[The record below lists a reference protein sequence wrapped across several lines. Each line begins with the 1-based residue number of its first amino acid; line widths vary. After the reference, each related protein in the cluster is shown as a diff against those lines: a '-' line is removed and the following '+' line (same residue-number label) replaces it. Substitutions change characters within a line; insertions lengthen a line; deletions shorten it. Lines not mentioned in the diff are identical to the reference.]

1 MRQIPI
7 CDSGKENCTSDRGPN
22 NLIGILA
29 ASAWFQTA
37 DREVLWAVASAMTL
51 LTLNS
56 GEVLFEQG
64 EQGDCLY
71 LIVSGRVRIVLQS
84 EGSSRIIG
92 ELGHGEVVGEMAILS
107 DMPRLATVSA
117 IRDTHL
123 ARLDKSALELLSLP
137 HRRQVDAAFI
147 SQLIKR
153 LGDETRGRLKR
164 KLTMAS
170 IAVVPLATDV
180 ACHRFAT
187 DLANAFGYDGSALL
201 LNAQL
206 VERYSALAGAAQSV
220 PGDSVHPELAAWLYS
235 METTRR
241 KVIYEAEPFD
251 SPWTARCVRQA
262 DMVLLVAAA
271 GADPESTRRRFDEL
285 LQLPGIRE
293 KRRVVVLLHN
303 KDAPEPTLTR
313 RWLQVTGADR
323 HFHVR
328 LAVPGDAQ
336 RLGRFIDGKS
346 VGLALGAGF
355 ARGIAHVGIIRA
367 MRELNIPIDMVGGT
381 SIGAIVG
388 SQCAMEWSCDV
399 IQDESCMRSMSS
411 LKRDFTLPL
420 VSLLTG
426 ARQKHAVESM
436 AKGRD
441 VEDTWLPFF
450 SVSSSLTRLE
460 MKVHRSG
467 SVGAAIIASTRIPG
481 IFPPL
486 PWEGELLVDGGLVN
500 MVPVDVMRE
509 FTEGGTVIG
518 VDVSPGA
525 TFEHID
531 YGFSVSGWK
540 QLINKLNPF
549 RPHADSLS
557 FVEILIRTVELGRVH
572 SDRAH
577 DLADAWLT
585 PPLEGFAARDF
596 SSGDAMA
603 EIGYRYAINYFSE
616 WLARNGRP
624 WEIR

>member
-1 MRQIPI
+1 MSQVPI
-7 CDSGKENCTSDRGPN
+7 CDSDKENCISDTGRN

-37 DREVLWAVASAMTL
+37 DRDVLSAVASAMTL

-64 EQGDCLY
+64 AKGDSLY

-84 EGSSRIIG
+84 EGSSRIVS
-92 ELGHGEVVGEMAILS
+92 ELGHGEVVGEMALLS

-117 IRDTHL
+117 MRDTHL
-123 ARLDKSALELLSLP
+123 ARLDKSALEHLSLP

-147 SQLIKR
+147 SQLVRR
-153 LGDETRGRLKR
+153 LGNETRARHKH
-164 KLTMAS
+164 KITAAS
-170 IAVVPLATDV
+170 VAIVPLAADI
-180 ACHRFAT
+180 ACHRFAS
-187 DLANAFGYDGSALL
+187 DLANAFGDAGSALL
-201 LNAQL
+201 LNARL
-206 VERYSALAGAAQSV
+206 VERYSGLAGASQSV
-220 PGDSVHPELAAWLYS
+220 PGDSLHPLLAAWLYG

-251 SPWTARCVRQA
+251 SPWTARCLRQA
-262 DMVLLVAAA
+262 DIVLLVAAA
-271 GADPESTRRRFDEL
+271 GAEPESAGRRFDEL
-285 LQLPGIRE
+285 LQLPGMRE
-293 KRRVVVLLHN
+293 KRRVVVLLHE
-303 KDAPEPTLTR
+303 KDAPEPTLTS
-313 RWLQVTGADR
+313 RWLQATVADR

-355 ARGIAHVGIIRA
+355 ARGIAHVGVIRA
-367 MRELNIPIDMVGGT
+367 MRQLNIPIDMVGGT

-388 SQCAMEWSCDV
+388 SQCAMEWGCDV
-399 IQDESCMRSMSS
+399 ILAESCTRSMSS

-436 AKGRD
+436 ARGRD

-450 SVSSSLTRLE
+450 SVSSSLTRLA

-467 SVGAAIIASTRIPG
+467 SVSAAIIASTRVPG

-500 MVPVDVMRE
+500 MVPIDVMRD
-509 FTEGGTVIG
+509 FTEGGIVIG

-540 QLINKLNPF
+540 QLVNKLNPF
-549 RPHADSLS
+549 RPRSESLS
-557 FVEILIRTVELGRVH
+557 FVEVLMRTVELGRAH

-596 SSGDAMA
+596 SHGDAMA
-603 EIGYRYAINYFSE
+603 EIGYRYAIDYFSE
-616 WLARNGRP
+616 WLARHGRP